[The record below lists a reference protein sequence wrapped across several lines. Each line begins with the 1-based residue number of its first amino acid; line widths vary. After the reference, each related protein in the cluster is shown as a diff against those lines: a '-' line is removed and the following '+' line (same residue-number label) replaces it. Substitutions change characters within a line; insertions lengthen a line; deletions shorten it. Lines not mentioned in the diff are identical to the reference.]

1 MSRTKKIIHLAI
13 LAAIASVFSVV
24 DRYVSGLIFPLI
36 PGAKIGIAN
45 IVILISLINFTF
57 KDSLLI
63 TILKSLIGGLLF
75 FGLTS
80 FIIGGIA
87 SLASLLVMYLIKI
100 LLKDHVSTV
109 GISLCGGVTHCLV
122 QLLVIMIMYGIG
134 EIIFVYGLYLL
145 IISIVSSIVL
155 GLLAIKTSELY
166 MHIYNKK
173 ESE

>member
-13 LAAIASVFSVV
+13 LAAIASIFSVV

-57 KDSLLI
+57 KDSLII

-80 FIIGGIA
+80 FIIGGFA
-87 SLASLLVMYLIKI
+87 SLASLLVMYLIKT
-100 LLKDHVSTV
+100 LLKEHVSVV
-109 GISLCGGVTHCLV
+109 GISLFGGVCHCIV
-122 QLLVIMIMYGIG
+122 QLLVIMVMYGIG
-134 EIIFVYGLYLL
+134 EIIFIYGLYLL
-145 IISIVSSIVL
+145 IISIVSSIIL

>member
-13 LAAIASVFSVV
+13 LAAIASVFSIV

-57 KDSLLI
+57 KDSLLV

-80 FIIGGIA
+80 FIIGGTA

-100 LLKDHVSTV
+100 LLKDHVSTI